1 MSTSAGLLEEQT
13 CRIHKHE
20 WVKSGFIIVLLCIYC
35 IVLSPP
41 LVTPKGIVLKSIDCK
56 NEQWKQKLIWKQWGL
71 QSRQQW
77 KQWQACFYIQNRSNF
92 SLGLILHI
100 VLFKC
105 MPQSLLRMLVNL
117 PEKEDLFH
125 SVSRSWPRLPQS
137 VHFHFSSSRKNLRV
151 GSGTFHILGFNS
163 SINGKLAHNTVTY
176 RQARHPWNTQT
187 GARLRDWK
195 GKKRGA
201 LTPLQRIWELM
212 SWLTQIPWEFDLLDC
227 QKWYAKSYIEKKI
240 SWQEFCNK

>member
-1 MSTSAGLLEEQT
+1 MSSAT
-13 CRIHKHE
+13 
-20 WVKSGFIIVLLCIYC
+20 
-35 IVLSPP
+35 
-41 LVTPKGIVLKSIDCK
+41 
-56 NEQWKQKLIWKQWGL
+56 LIWKQWGL
-71 QSRQQW
+71 QSDSRQQW
-77 KQWQACFYIQNRSNF
+77 KQWQACV
-92 SLGLILHI
+92 LHPKQEQLFTWLDPPHCS
-100 VLFKC
+100 LFKR
-105 MPQSLLRMLVNL
+105 MPQSLLGMLVNL

-137 VHFHFSSSRKNLRV
+137 VHFRFSSSRKNLRV
-151 GSGTFHILGFNS
+151 GSGTFHILGLNS

-201 LTPLQRIWELM
+201 LTPLQRIWERM

-227 QKWYAKSYIEKKI
+227 QKLYAKSYIEKKI
-240 SWQEFCNK
+240 SWQEFCNKLINKK